1 MCIMPLNDTKGVPWA
16 HRDTC
21 KAGDRLKCDG
31 DFTCMAEGTVSTVQ
45 AEPKREAQFEPG
57 EYEDFMSLFIP
68 CADGKHFLDCQIG
81 EDGELVGLYNA

>member
-1 MCIMPLNDTKGVPWA
+1 MCIMPLSDTKGVPWA
-16 HRDTC
+16 HSDTC

-45 AEPKREAQFEPG
+45 SSGDNR
-57 EYEDFMSLFIP
+57 DFMSLFIP

-81 EDGELVGLYNA
+81 EDGELVGLYNEPPS